1 MRFLLYKHL
10 YLQIQKIIER
20 FKMKK
25 ITLLLTAALWV
36 GILLPEAKAQDA
48 NLNVITTGVPFLT
61 IGPDA
66 IAGGKGDV
74 GAATAPDL
82 FSQHWNP
89 AKYAFIKEDMG
100 VGLSYTPWLK
110 RLVSDIGLSSLVG
123 YKRLDD
129 LQTVSASLN
138 YFSLGEIFLTDDQG
152 ASTGTSSPNEFSF
165 DVAYTRLLSDNFSGS
180 VALRIINSDFALNV
194 DGYYPGFAYSSD
206 VSFYYQKEIRMNRK
220 NSLFSSGISISNI
233 GSKISYDKG
242 NTKDFIPTN
251 LRLGFGYRTEMDK
264 YNAFSIFADANKL
277 LVKTPNSDETPEEYS
292 SSSVLAGM
300 FKSFSDASGGMKEEL
315 QEISLSVGAEYEYNK
330 QFTIRAGYNHE
341 NQNKGNRK
349 YATVG
354 AGLKMNVFAL
364 DFSYLFSVAQNNPL
378 DNTLRFTLSFDFEAF
393 SKQRK

>member
-1 MRFLLYKHL
+1 
-10 YLQIQKIIER
+10 
-20 FKMKK
+20 MKK
-25 ITLLLTAALWV
+25 INLVLLTAVLWV
-36 GILLPEAKAQDA
+36 GMLVPRANAQETEKI
-48 NLNVITTGVPFLT
+48 NVITTGVPFLT

-74 GAATAPDL
+74 GAASAPDL

-100 VGLSYTPWLK
+100 VGISYTPWLK

-129 LQTVSASLN
+129 LQTISASLN
-138 YFSLGEIFLTDDQG
+138 YFSLGEIFLTDDYG
-152 ASTGTSSPNEFSF
+152 GSTGTSSPNEFSF

-194 DGYYPGFAYSSD
+194 DGYYPGFAYASD
-206 VSFYYQKEIRMNRK
+206 VAFYYQKEIRVNRK
-220 NSLFSSGISISNI
+220 TSMFSSGINISNI

-251 LRLGFGYRTEMDK
+251 LRLGVGYKTEMDK
-264 YNAFSIFADANKL
+264 YNTFSIFVDANKL
-277 LVKTPNSDETPEEYS
+277 LVKTPNENETPEEYS
-292 SSSVLAGM
+292 NSSVLAGM
-300 FKSFSDASGGMKEEL
+300 FQSFADAPGGMKEEL
-315 QEISLSVGAEYEYNK
+315 QEVSVSAGAEYEYNK

-378 DNTLRFTLSFDFEAF
+378 DNTLRFTLSFDFDAF

>member
-1 MRFLLYKHL
+1 
-10 YLQIQKIIER
+10 
-20 FKMKK
+20 MKK
-25 ITLLLTAALWV
+25 IT
-36 GILLPEAKAQDA
+36 ILLSAILLMGSLTPKANAADPVSDKI
-48 NLNVITTGVPFLT
+48 NVITTGVPFLT

-110 RLVSDIGLSSLVG
+110 RLVSDIGLSSLAG

-129 LQTVSASLN
+129 LQTISASLN
-138 YFSLGEIFLTDDQG
+138 YFSLGEIFLTDEYAG
-152 ASTGTSSPNEFSF
+152 SLGSASPNEFSL

-180 VALRIINSDFALNV
+180 VALRIINSDFALSV
-194 DGYYPGFAYSSD
+194 DGYYPGFAYASD
-206 VSFYYQKEIRMNRK
+206 VAFYYQKEFRVNRK
-220 NSLFSSGISISNI
+220 TRTFSSGINISNI

-242 NTKDFIPTN
+242 STKDFIPTN
-251 LRLGFGYRTEMDK
+251 LRLGVGYKTEIDK
-264 YNAFSIFADANKL
+264 YNTFSIFVDANKL
-277 LVKTPNSDETPEEYS
+277 LVKTPNENETPEEYS
-292 SSSVLAGM
+292 SSSVINGM
-300 FKSFSDASGGMKEEL
+300 FQSFSDAPGGVKEEL
-315 QEISLSVGAEYEYNK
+315 QEVSVSAGAEYVYNK

-364 DFSYLFSVAQNNPL
+364 DFSYLLSVAQNNPL
-378 DNTLRFTLSFDFEAF
+378 DNTLRFTLSFDFDAF
-393 SKQRK
+393 NKQKR